1 MDDIPHK
8 TFSFEK
14 LIAYQESKA
23 LVVKVYNLLKGFPS
37 EERYALCDQIRR
49 AVVSVPSNIAEQGG
63 RTSFKEKI
71 HFLEIACGSLMETYC
86 QLQIAVDL
94 GYIDISL
101 LEEIRPQFIKIS
113 QLLSGLRKRLQS
125 GTSSLNPK
133 L

>member
-63 RTSFKEKI
+63 RTSLVSLKI
-71 HFLEIACGSLMETYC
+71 C
-86 QLQIAVDL
+86 
-94 GYIDISL
+94 
-101 LEEIRPQFIKIS
+101 
-113 QLLSGLRKRLQS
+113 
-125 GTSSLNPK
+125 
-133 L
+133 